1 MSRDAS
7 LSDFDASD
15 ADDETEDDGP
25 RDDESADASTDAG
38 STTDGE
44 TDHPADEEASALLD
58 SESATADAGSAS
70 VDADPATTSFAWSP
84 DGAACARCGETVRRR
99 WRDGDDV
106 VCSDCKDW

>member
-7 LSDFDASD
+7 LSDFAASD

-25 RDDESADASTDAG
+25 RDDESGDASASDSTDAG
-38 STTDGE
+38 STADGE
-44 TDHPADEEASALLD
+44 ADRLADEETSASLD
-58 SESATADAGSAS
+58 SESAPADP
-70 VDADPATTSFAWSP
+70 DPATTTFAWSP

-106 VCSDCKDW
+106 VCPDCKDW

>member
-7 LSDFDASD
+7 LSDFAASD

-25 RDDESADASTDAG
+25 RDDESGDAG

-44 TDHPADEEASALLD
+44 TDHPADEEASASLD
-58 SESATADAGSAS
+58 SESAT
-70 VDADPATTSFAWSP
+70 VDADPATTTFAWSP